1 MKLAGNRIESFLK
14 TPDAA
19 ARVVLVYGPDAGLV
33 KERVGRLTKG
43 VCPDATDPFRIAD
56 LTASSVR
63 DDPARLADE
72 AAAIAMIGGRRVVR
86 VHDAGDNV
94 TQALQGFL
102 DHPAGDALVLLEAGE
117 LGPRSTLRKLVEGA
131 NNAVALPCY
140 ADEGG
145 SLEAVIHESL
155 RAQGLSAEP
164 DAVAWLADHLGGDRL
179 LTRSE
184 LEKLALYMGG
194 GNSRIRLDD
203 VTACIGDTAALSLD
217 DLSMA
222 CAEGDHQAA
231 QRVLERLYREG
242 TSPIAVLRSLQRHF
256 QRLHLASGAMSQG
269 KSPDQALAV
278 LKPPPH
284 FRVAEHMRGQ
294 LVRWPAERLGTAL
307 DLLLNAEMDCKST
320 GMPAE
325 EICSRTVMQV
335 TRAAGR
341 RGSAPVRR

>member
-1 MKLAGNRIESFLK
+1 MKLASNRIEGFLK
-14 TPDAA
+14 APDAA
-19 ARVVLVYGPDAGLV
+19 VQIILVYGPDAGLV
-33 KERVGRLTKG
+33 KERVARLTRS

-56 LTASSVR
+56 LTVAGLR
-63 DDPARLADE
+63 DDPARLSDE
-72 AAAIAMIGGRRVVR
+72 AAAIAMTGGRRVVR
-86 VHDAGDNV
+86 LHDAGDGV
-94 TQALQGFL
+94 TTTVQSFL
-102 DHPAGDALVLLEAGE
+102 DHPLGDALVLLEAGE
-117 LGPRSTLRKLVEGA
+117 LGPRSSLRKLIEGA
-131 NNAVALPCY
+131 DNAVALPCY

-155 RAQGLSAEP
+155 RAQGLTAEP

-194 GNSRIRLDD
+194 SGRVRLADAA
-203 VTACIGDTAALSLD
+203 ACVGDTAALSLD

-222 CAEGDHQAA
+222 CAEGDHQTA
-231 QRVLERLYREG
+231 QRILERLYREG

-256 QRLHLASGAMSQG
+256 QRLHLAAGAMVQG

-278 LKPPPH
+278 LRPPPH
-284 FRVAEHMRGQ
+284 FRVAEHMRSQ
-294 LVRWPAERLGTAL
+294 LVRWPAERLSPAL
-307 DLLLNAEMDCKST
+307 DLLLNAEVDCKST

-325 EICSRTVMQV
+325 EICSRTIMQL

-341 RGSAPVRR
+341 KGVAARRSQ

>member
-33 KERVGRLTKG
+33 KERIARLTKG
-43 VCPDATDPFRIAD
+43 VCADTNDPFRIAD
-56 LTASSVR
+56 LTATGVK

-72 AAAIAMIGGRRVVR
+72 AAAIAMTGGRRVVR
-86 VHDAGDNV
+86 VHDAGDGV
-94 TQALQGFL
+94 SQAVQSFL
-102 DHPAGDALVLLEAGE
+102 DHPAGDALVLLDAGE
-117 LGPRSTLRKLVEGA
+117 LGPRSALRKLVEGA
-131 NNAVALPCY
+131 DNAVALPCY

-155 RAQGLSAEP
+155 RVQGLTAEP

-194 GNSRIRLDD
+194 GGGRVRLED
-203 VTACIGDTAALSLD
+203 VIACIGDTAALSLD

-222 CAEGDHQAA
+222 CAEGDHPTA
-231 QRVLERLYREG
+231 QRVLDRLYREG

-256 QRLHLASGAMSQG
+256 QRLHLASGAMGRG

-278 LKPPPH
+278 LRPPPH

-294 LVRWPAERLGTAL
+294 LIRWPAERLGTAL
-307 DLLLNAEMDCKST
+307 DLLVNAEMDCKST

-325 EICSRTVMQV
+325 EICSRTVMQL

-341 RGSAPVRR
+341 KGPAAQRR